1 VIRIDSD
8 LAKPFPGNIMP
19 FLVSSCFAFKVLY
32 IIDVFLEEDELEDL
46 DESGWLVLIM
56 CDFIKSSSL

>member
-1 VIRIDSD
+1 
-8 LAKPFPGNIMP
+8 MP